1 MIRPSK
7 QWIGSVAELE
17 SIERSL
23 RDLAPA
29 DLYAALWVDPSPQ
42 TLVKVFDHLR
52 TLQHILTDY
61 VPRDVAQQPPL
72 SPQIRHCWHRG
83 TLLFTDLAGFTPL
96 FAANAAAGRAGAE
109 TLLTLINDYFAQMVE
124 LVSKAGGN
132 LLEFTGDAMLVQ
144 FRHESYQSG
153 GNNAEV
159 MQTIYAGLRMQ
170 RAMEKFAAIETAQG
184 PRSLRMRL
192 GIHPGRFVA
201 ADIGTPLRRA
211 HVLLGQPVLVAK
223 QTEGAGVVGRVCLS
237 HAGHDCLQP
246 AAHALRLEPN
256 PGGGW
261 LVVDDLSAATLG
273 EYDLTL
279 SRRRTAGSMLFDR
292 SVPGLIGEI
301 QTSLATIE
309 PLASYL
315 PRSVLQLLVNTAA
328 ARRIPPAFPVA
339 AVAFVNLMGLPE
351 AVDTAYPDDTD
362 GIVACFSHAFA
373 LINGAVER
381 RRGIL
386 QKVTY
391 HSVGSELLIHFGVL
405 TPDPEAPLRAA
416 ETLRA
421 IRTLVG
427 QLRPPMRQGQ
437 PLAIS
442 CRMGLTYGPVFAAE
456 IGEPRGRR
464 EFNVLGDTVNTAAR
478 LMGRA
483 SQNQILLDAATR
495 QMLESDSDYCCN
507 FLGHL
512 ALKGKATPQP
522 IYSLEG

>member
-1 MIRPSK
+1 M
-7 QWIGSVAELE
+7 AELD

-29 DLYAALWVDPSPQ
+29 DLYAALWVDPSAQ

-52 TLQHILTDY
+52 TLQHILIDY
-61 VPRDVAQQPPL
+61 LPRDVAQQPPL

-96 FAANAAAGRAGAE
+96 FAASAAAGQAGAE
-109 TLLTLINDYFAQMVE
+109 TLLTLINDYFARMVE

-144 FRHESYQSG
+144 FRHETYQSG
-153 GNNAEV
+153 GDNAEITQAV
-159 MQTIYAGLRMQ
+159 YAGLRMQ
-170 RAMEKFAAIETAQG
+170 RAMENFSALETAQG
-184 PRSLRMRL
+184 PLSLRMRL
-192 GIHPGRFVA
+192 GIHPGQFVA

-223 QTEGAGVVGRVCLS
+223 QTEGAGAVGRVCLS
-237 HAGHDCLQP
+237 QAGYDCLQP
-246 AAHALRLEPN
+246 AAHPLSLEPN
-256 PGGGW
+256 SESSW
-261 LVVDDLSAATLG
+261 LVVDDLNAKTLG

-279 SRRRTAGSMLFDR
+279 SRRRTASSMLFDR

-301 QTSLATIE
+301 QASLATVE

-315 PRSVLQLLVNTAA
+315 PRPVLQLLVNTAA
-328 ARRIPPAFPVA
+328 ARRIPPAFPTA

-362 GIVACFSHAFA
+362 GIVTCFSHAFA

-405 TPDPEAPLRAA
+405 APDPEAPLRAT
-416 ETLRA
+416 ETLLA
-421 IRTLVG
+421 IRTLVS
-427 QLRPPMRQGQ
+427 QLRQPMRLGL
-437 PLAIS
+437 PLPIS

-478 LMGRA
+478 LMSQA

-495 QMLESDSDYCCN
+495 QVLESDSNYRCR
-507 FLGHL
+507 FLGEL
-512 ALKGKATPQP
+512 LLKGKATPQA

>member
-1 MIRPSK
+1 MPAMAYLR
-7 QWIGSVAELE
+7 AE
-17 SIERSL
+17 
-23 RDLAPA
+23 
-29 DLYAALWVDPSPQ
+29 
-42 TLVKVFDHLR
+42 
-52 TLQHILTDY
+52 
-61 VPRDVAQQPPL
+61 
-72 SPQIRHCWHRG
+72 G
-83 TLLFTDLAGFTPL
+83 
-96 FAANAAAGRAGAE
+96 
-109 TLLTLINDYFAQMVE
+109 
-124 LVSKAGGN
+124 
-132 LLEFTGDAMLVQ
+132 
-144 FRHESYQSG
+144 
-153 GNNAEV
+153 
-159 MQTIYAGLRMQ
+159 
-170 RAMEKFAAIETAQG
+170 
-184 PRSLRMRL
+184 
-192 GIHPGRFVA
+192 
-201 ADIGTPLRRA
+201 
-211 HVLLGQPVLVAK
+211 
-223 QTEGAGVVGRVCLS
+223 
-237 HAGHDCLQP
+237 
-246 AAHALRLEPN
+246 
-256 PGGGW
+256 
-261 LVVDDLSAATLG
+261 
-273 EYDLTL
+273 
-279 SRRRTAGSMLFDR
+279 
-292 SVPGLIGEI
+292 
-301 QTSLATIE
+301 
-309 PLASYL
+309 
-315 PRSVLQLLVNTAA
+315 
-328 ARRIPPAFPVA
+328 
-339 AVAFVNLMGLPE
+339 GLPE

-416 ETLRA
+416 ETLQA

-427 QLRPPMRQGQ
+427 QLRPPMQQGQ